1 MSPRPKTPDAEI
13 AALSAEIREHD
24 RRYYL
29 LDNPTVSDTEYDR
42 LLARLKEL
50 EAAHP
55 DLAVPDSPS
64 RRVSGGVG
72 SDFAPVKHAVPMLSL
87 DNAYEEA
94 DIRAWDERVRKNLP
108 PGEAPSYL
116 VEPKIDGLSCA
127 LTYENGALV

>member
-1 MSPRPKTPDAEI
+1 MSPKSKQKSPESEL
-13 AALSAEIREHD
+13 AALAAEIREHD

-29 LDNPTVSDTEYDR
+29 LDSPAIADTEYDR
-42 LLARLKEL
+42 LMSRLKEL

-55 DLAVPDSPS
+55 DLASPDSPT

-72 SDFAPVKHAVPMLSL
+72 SDFKPVKHAVPMLSL

-94 DIRAWDERVRKNLP
+94 DVLAWDERVRKNLP

-116 VEPKIDGLSCA
+116 VEPKSPYLS
-127 LTYENGALV
+127 